1 MLATLAAEIPEGD
14 GWLFEVKWDGYRA
27 LAYVHGGTTRL
38 VSRNGLD
45 LTSRFGEI
53 ATAISTAVN
62 APDCVLDGEIC
73 ALDAQGRSSFS
84 ALQQAKPGTTYV
96 YYVFDLLELD
106 GEPLLSHPL
115 VQRRDRLERL
125 LDRHNRMV
133 VLSAAFE
140 DGAALL
146 RAARELGLEGV
157 VAKRADSPYVPGK
170 RTRFWL
176 KVKTHLRQE
185 FLIAGYTRG
194 HGSRARLGALVLA
207 VRDDAGELAYAGNCG
222 TGFSEQTIH
231 DLLERLRPLE
241 RATSP
246 FPVPPRMSRVRR
258 GEVVWVEPALVAE
271 IEFAG
276 WTHEGRLRAPSFQGL
291 RDDKPPEDVR
301 REEPKPLFP
310 SELRRGRR
318 IVRFSNLDKPFW
330 PEEGITKG
338 DLLDYYR
345 AVAPVLVPHLRDRPF
360 TMKRYPDGW
369 QGEHFFQKDAPAS
382 MPRWIKRLPVV
393 VRTRDRRTRTIHTPV
408 VNDDLSLL
416 WMINMGCID
425 CNTWYSRLDRLDR
438 PDWVLFDL
446 DPSTGVGI
454 GETVEVALLLKQVL
468 DGLGLLSFAKTSGAE
483 GMHILVPIQRRH
495 TYAETR
501 EFAASVAS
509 MLASAHPG
517 LVTRE
522 WSKSKRRGVLIDAN
536 QNAQGKTIASVYSVR
551 PKAGAPVSIPLGWE
565 ELDANLTP
573 SSYSMEETLAR
584 IARHGD
590 LFADVLTT
598 KQPLGRALRALRRP

>member
-27 LAYVHGGTTRL
+27 LAYVRGGETRL

-53 ATAISTAVN
+53 ATAISTAVKT
-62 APDCVLDGEIC
+62 PDCVLDGEIC

-115 VQRRDRLERL
+115 VERRHRLERL
-125 LDRHNRMV
+125 LDRQNRTV
-133 VLSAAFE
+133 VLSSAFQNGE
-140 DGAALL
+140 ALL
-146 RAARELGLEGV
+146 RAAHELGLEGV
-157 VAKRADSPYVPGK
+157 VAKRSDSPYVPGK
-170 RTRFWL
+170 RTRQWL

-185 FLIAGYTRG
+185 FVIAGYTRG
-194 HGSRARLGALVLA
+194 HGARARLGALVLA
-207 VRDDAGELAYAGNCG
+207 VRDEAGELVYVGNCG
-222 TGFSEQTIH
+222 TGFTDQTIG

-246 FPVPPRMSRVRR
+246 FPIPPKMARVRR

-301 REEPKPLFP
+301 REEPEPPFP
-310 SELRRGRR
+310 NELRRGRR
-318 IVRFSNLDKPFW
+318 VVRFSNLDKPFW

-338 DLLDYYR
+338 DLLSYYR

-369 QGEHFFQKDAPAS
+369 QGQHFFQKDAPVS
-382 MPRWIKRLPVV
+382 MPEWIRRVPVV

-454 GETVEVALLLKQVL
+454 GETIEVAHLLKQVL
-468 DGLGLLSFAKTSGAE
+468 DSLGLVSFAKTSGAE

-501 EFAASVAS
+501 EFAASVAH

-517 LVTRE
+517 LVTTE

-551 PKAGAPVSIPLGWE
+551 PKAGAPVSTPLGWE

-573 SSYSMEETLAR
+573 SSYTMEKTLAR
-584 IARHGD
+584 IARSGD
-590 LFADVLTT
+590 LFAEVLTT
-598 KQPLGRALRALRRP
+598 KQPLGPALRTLRR

>member
-27 LAYVHGGTTRL
+27 LAYVRGGETRL

-53 ATAISTAVN
+53 ATAISTAVKT
-62 APDCVLDGEIC
+62 PDCVLDGEIC

-115 VQRRDRLERL
+115 VERRHRLERL
-125 LDRHNRMV
+125 LDRQNRTV
-133 VLSAAFE
+133 VLSSAFQNGE
-140 DGAALL
+140 ALL
-146 RAARELGLEGV
+146 RAAHELGLEGV
-157 VAKRADSPYVPGK
+157 VAKRSDSPYVPGK
-170 RTRFWL
+170 RTRQWL

-185 FLIAGYTRG
+185 FVIAGYTRG
-194 HGSRARLGALVLA
+194 HGARARLGALVLA
-207 VRDDAGELAYAGNCG
+207 VRDEAGELVYVGNCG
-222 TGFSEQTIH
+222 TGFTDQTIG
-231 DLLERLRPLE
+231 DLLERLRPRE

-246 FPVPPRMSRVRR
+246 FPIPPKMARVRR

-301 REEPKPLFP
+301 REEPEPPFP
-310 SELRRGRR
+310 NELRRGRR
-318 IVRFSNLDKPFW
+318 VVRFSNLDKPFW

-338 DLLDYYR
+338 DLLSYYR

-369 QGEHFFQKDAPAS
+369 QGQHFFQKDAPVS
-382 MPRWIKRLPVV
+382 MPEWIRRVPVV

-454 GETVEVALLLKQVL
+454 GETIEVALLLKQVL
-468 DGLGLLSFAKTSGAE
+468 DSLGLVSFAKTSGAE

-501 EFAASVAS
+501 EFAASVAHA
-509 MLASAHPG
+509 LASANPG
-517 LVTRE
+517 LVTTE

-551 PKAGAPVSIPLGWE
+551 PKAGAPVSTPLGWE

-573 SSYSMEETLAR
+573 SSYTMEKTLAR
-584 IARHGD
+584 IARSGD
-590 LFADVLTT
+590 LFAGVLTT
-598 KQPLGRALRALRRP
+598 NQPLGPALRTLQR

>member
-27 LAYVHGGTTRL
+27 LAYVRGGETRL

-53 ATAISTAVN
+53 ATAISTAVKT
-62 APDCVLDGEIC
+62 PDCVLDGEIC

-115 VQRRDRLERL
+115 VERRHRLERL
-125 LDRHNRMV
+125 LDRQNRAV
-133 VLSAAFE
+133 VLSSAFQNGE
-140 DGAALL
+140 ALL
-146 RAARELGLEGV
+146 RAAHELGLEGV
-157 VAKRADSPYVPGK
+157 VAKRSDSPYVPGK
-170 RTRFWL
+170 RTRQWL

-185 FLIAGYTRG
+185 FVIAGYTRG
-194 HGSRARLGALVLA
+194 HGARARLGALVLA
-207 VRDDAGELAYAGNCG
+207 VRDEAGELVYVGNCG
-222 TGFSEQTIH
+222 TGFTDQTIG

-246 FPVPPRMSRVRR
+246 FPIPPKMARVRR

-301 REEPKPLFP
+301 REEPEPPFP
-310 SELRRGRR
+310 NELRRGRR
-318 IVRFSNLDKPFW
+318 VVRFSNLDKPFW

-338 DLLDYYR
+338 DLLSYYR

-369 QGEHFFQKDAPAS
+369 QGQHFFQKDAPVS
-382 MPRWIKRLPVV
+382 MPEWIRRVPVV

-454 GETVEVALLLKQVL
+454 GETIEVAHLLKQVL
-468 DGLGLLSFAKTSGAE
+468 DSLGLVSFAKTSGAE

-501 EFAASVAS
+501 EFAASVAH

-517 LVTRE
+517 LVTTE

-551 PKAGAPVSIPLGWE
+551 PKAGAPVSTPLGWE

-573 SSYSMEETLAR
+573 SSYTMEKTLAR
-584 IARHGD
+584 IARSGD
-590 LFADVLTT
+590 LFAEVLTT
-598 KQPLGRALRALRRP
+598 KQPLGPALRTLRR